1 MSIAEQQQLVI
12 LEEFQRRAQAR
23 TREQRAGLEQ
33 ERQFDRQKR
42 EARREEKQREY
53 LETLAAIERASEA
66 QIASF
71 CERLTH
77 YDTAIVEALME
88 NEQALDDTSG
98 KLDGMRAQACA
109 LPDGRKVFKT
119 TDGQQVFDEH
129 GVPVARDTL
138 DPDAIGEGRP
148 CWESFKTQLDARTQL
163 EQERRALL
171 DFQARADKA
180 REKAGEEGIS
190 GKNSMRS
197 GPSWNKRCRRR
208 CVRSW
213 RRDIMQ
219 PQAPQYRL
227 PVHSR
232 QCPQHRRIVRE
243 KPKISHPRDRRNA
256 CRSQFPACQTASPC
270 PSMAAPLVLRWLD
283 VKPEQRQLLG

>member
-1 MSIAEQQQLVI
+1 MTIAEQQQLVI

-33 ERQFDRQKR
+33 ERQFDREKR

-71 CERLTH
+71 YERLTH

-88 NEQALDDTSG
+88 NEQALDDTGG
-98 KLDGMRAQACA
+98 KLNEMRAQAHA

-119 TDGQQVFDEH
+119 TDGRQVFDEH
-129 GVPVARDTL
+129 GAAVGRDTL
-138 DPDAIGEGRP
+138 DPDAIGQGKP

-171 DFQARADKA
+171 EFQARADKA

-190 GKNSMRS
+190 GKELDAIGAELEQAMPEAVRRKLAAQGHHAGADLSAPSTSQLPAMPATSADRS
-197 GPSWNKRCRRR
+197 RKAEDFS
-208 CVRSW
+208 
-213 RRDIMQ
+213 
-219 PQAPQYRL
+219 
-227 PVHSR
+227 
-232 QCPQHRRIVRE
+232 
-243 KPKISHPRDRRNA
+243 
-256 CRSQFPACQTASPC
+256 PA
-270 PSMAAPLVLRWLD
+270 R
-283 VKPEQRQLLG
+283 